1 MLKCAAVNLAVGS
14 IDEIQI
20 IKFGER
26 LSVKN
31 NSSQRKVK
39 MEAWL
44 FFKTKSRQEICA
56 IGSLERDYFSSFAV
70 ERKRDFLLGKAEIN
84 SRYTDSLIYQFG
96 R

>member
-1 MLKCAAVNLAVGS
+1 MLKSAVVNLAVGS

-26 LSVKN
+26 QSVKKN
-31 NSSQRKVK
+31 NSQRKVK
-39 MEAWL
+39 MEAWIL
-44 FFKTKSRQEICA
+44 LKTTSRKGICA
-56 IGSLERDYFSSFAV
+56 IDSLDRDYFSSFAV

-84 SRYTDSLIYQFG
+84 SRYIDSLIDEFG

>member
-1 MLKCAAVNLAVGS
+1 MLKSAAVNLAVGS

-26 LSVKN
+26 QSVKN
-31 NSSQRKVK
+31 NNSQRKVK
-39 MEAWL
+39 LEAWL
-44 FFKTKSRQEICA
+44 FLKTKSQQEICA
-56 IGSLERDYFSSFAV
+56 IDSLERDYFSSFAV

-84 SRYTDSLIYQFG
+84 SRYTDSLIDEFG

>member
-14 IDEIQI
+14 IDEIQL

-31 NSSQRKVK
+31 NNSQRKVK
-39 MEAWL
+39 IEAWL

-56 IGSLERDYFSSFAV
+56 IDSLESDYFSSFAV